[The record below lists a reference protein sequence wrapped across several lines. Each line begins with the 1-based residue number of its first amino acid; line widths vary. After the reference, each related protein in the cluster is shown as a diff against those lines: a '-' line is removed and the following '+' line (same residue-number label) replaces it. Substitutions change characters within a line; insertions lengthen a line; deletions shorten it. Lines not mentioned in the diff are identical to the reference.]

1 MVDTA
6 LFIGRF
12 QPFHNGHLYVIQEIL
27 KKQKKIIIAIGS
39 AEENNTPENP
49 WTASERMVMI
59 EAALNEK
66 KIPAERYWIVPVRNI
81 NNYAVWVQHVTTL
94 VPPFQHMYSGSP
106 IVQSLF
112 KKDGRF
118 TCHTVKM
125 VEKISG
131 TRIREYIWKNN
142 FTWRKMV
149 PKNVGVII
157 EKLGI

>member
-12 QPFHNGHLYVIQEIL
+12 QPFHNGHLHAVQEIL
-27 KKQKKIIIAIGS
+27 QKHKIVIIGIGS
-39 AEENNTPENP
+39 AEESNTPENP

-59 EAALNEK
+59 KAALDEK

-94 VPPFQHMYSGSP
+94 VPPFQRMYSGSP
-106 IVQSLF
+106 IVQALF

-118 TCHTVKM
+118 KCHTVKM

-131 TRIREYIWKNN
+131 TRIREYIRKNN
-142 FTWRKMV
+142 PVWQKMV
-149 PKNVGVII
+149 PKSVYEVV
-157 EKLGI
+157 EKLRS